1 MRTTIMATIAARRQ
15 QISTRTDNRGRRK
28 LCLLAGLVL
37 AFSVLSGPVAQAAD
51 VPESL
56 KIPWGP
62 FLQDL
67 RPTGVNVVWCP
78 FKRTDD
84 VLEYG
89 SATDK
94 LDHSVRPG
102 TDALGRASITGLEP
116 GQTYYYRVKVK
127 APESDETGYSDV
139 ASFVTPRPDVTDL
152 SFAVVADTHTSG
164 CNKDL
169 AALMAKLKPDFVLNG
184 GDRSPSV
191 MSGTLRPYKEIIAS
205 VPMYMARGNHDSA
218 VKQRMV
224 SMVAG
229 PGDNQYFA
237 FTWGNARVISVN
249 TEDRRGNPPQLNK
262 GGTQYRWLE
271 EELKN
276 CNQTWKIVFQH
287 IPVFSAYDGG
297 LRKELDDERELLEKY
312 GVDLVFQGHQHN
324 YDRSQPLKDNA
335 VAKDGKGV
343 IYITCSGACGGKEQF
358 PKGTD
363 LWFLAQTY
371 NEGPFLGMVY
381 IDGNKLEFE
390 CLGPDKKVIDSLKLQ
405 KP

>member
-1 MRTTIMATIAARRQ
+1 MLVAAF
-15 QISTRTDNRGRRK
+15 
-28 LCLLAGLVL
+28 LFLFA
-37 AFSVLSGPVAQAAD
+37 ASVQAAD
-51 VPESL
+51 ESSSL
-56 KIPWGP
+56 KMPWGP

-67 RPTGVNVVWCP
+67 TPTSVNVVWCP
-78 FKRTDD
+78 FKRNDD

-89 SATDK
+89 PAPDK
-94 LDHSVRPG
+94 LDRSVKPG
-102 TDALGRASITGLEP
+102 ADSLGRAAITDLEP
-116 GQTYYYRVKVK
+116 GKTYYYRVRMKDS
-127 APESDETGYSDV
+127 ASDEIGYSNV
-139 ASFVTPRPDVTDL
+139 TSFVTPQPKDTKY
-152 SFAVVADTHTSG
+152 SFAVIADTHTAR
-164 CNKDL
+164 CNHDL
-169 AALMAKLKPDFVLNG
+169 AALMAELKPDFVLNG

-191 MSGTLRPYKEIIAS
+191 MSGTLRPYKDIIAS

-218 VKQRMV
+218 DKQRMV

-229 PGDNQYFA
+229 PGDNQYYA
-237 FTWGNARVISVN
+237 FTWGNARIICVN
-249 TEDRRGNPPQLNK
+249 TEDRKGRPAQLAK

-297 LRKELDDERELLEKY
+297 LRSELEDERELLEKY

-343 IYITCSGACGGKEQF
+343 IYITCSGACGGKEKF

-363 LWFLAQTY
+363 LWFLAKTY
-371 NEGPFLGMVY
+371 NEGPFLGMIY
-381 IDGNKLEFE
+381 IDGNKARFE
-390 CLGPDKKVIDSLKLQ
+390 CLGSDKTVIDSLELQ

>member
-1 MRTTIMATIAARRQ
+1 MSMRTPNRRWM
-15 QISTRTDNRGRRK
+15 K
-28 LCLLAGLVL
+28 LCLCVGLSVV
-37 AFSVLSGPVAQAAD
+37 FSFLVAATVQAAD
-51 VPESL
+51 VSESL

-67 RPTGVNVVWCP
+67 TPTSVNVVWCP

-89 SATDK
+89 SAANK
-94 LDHSVRPG
+94 LDKSVQPG
-102 TDALGRASITGLEP
+102 TDALGRATITGLAP
-116 GQTYYYRVKVK
+116 GKTYHYRVRMKD
-127 APESDETGYSDV
+127 PTSGEIGYSDV
-139 ASFVTPRPDVTDL
+139 ASFVTPRPDNTKF
-152 SFAVVADTHTSG
+152 SFAVIADTHTAR

-169 AALMAKLKPDFVLNG
+169 AALMAGLKPDFVLNG

-218 VKQRMV
+218 DKQRMV
-224 SMVAG
+224 SMVTG

-237 FTWGNARVISVN
+237 FTWGNARIISVN
-249 TEDRRGNPPQLNK
+249 TEDRRGNPPQLAK
-262 GGTQYRWLE
+262 GGTQYQWLE

-276 CNQTWKIVFQH
+276 CKQTWKIVFQH
-287 IPVFSAYDGG
+287 IPVYSAHDGG
-297 LRKELDDERELLEKY
+297 LRKELDDERKLLEKY
-312 GVDLVFQGHQHN
+312 GVHLVFQGHQHH
-324 YDRSQPLKDNA
+324 YDRSHPMKGGE

-343 IYITCSGACGGKEQF
+343 IYITQSGACGGTYRF

-363 LWFLAQTY
+363 FPFLAKTY

-381 IDGNKLEFE
+381 IDGNKAKVE
-390 CLGPDKKVIDSLKLQ
+390 CLGPDKQVIDSFELQ